1 MCIFLFQ
8 SFNLRRPEVKDRKN
22 IDMKNIAILGSTGS
36 IGVNALRVVQTNPD
50 KYRVTA
56 LAAGKNIGLLFEQ
69 IKRFRPLAVAV
80 KEETAAIELKAQMTQ
95 SSMPEVFFGTDGFI
109 RLATMT
115 DVDTLISAM
124 AGSAGLLPTYSGITA
139 GKDIALANKETMVM
153 AGPLVMAE
161 AKKRGVSIMPID
173 SEHSAILQSLQ
184 GHPREDVRRV
194 ILTAS
199 GGPFRELSL
208 EKMSKVTPGQ
218 ALNHPN
224 WDMGPKVSID
234 SSTMMNKGL
243 EAIEAKWL
251 FDLKMNQIG
260 ILIHTQSIVHSM
272 VEYKD
277 GSIISQMG
285 VPDMIIPI
293 SFALSFPHHLKTRVP
308 PLELEK
314 VGILSFEKPDMKRF
328 RCLDLALQAAE
339 IGESMT
345 AVLNGANEI
354 AVESFLKGHIGFLDI
369 PDLIEKTMTA
379 HKHHPIDSIETVMAV
394 DRWARDTARTNL
406 EKMINRH
413 H

>member
-1 MCIFLFQ
+1 
-8 SFNLRRPEVKDRKN
+8 
-22 IDMKNIAILGSTGS
+22 MKKIAILGSTGS
-36 IGVNALRVVQTNPD
+36 IGVNALRVIQANPE
-50 KYRVTA
+50 KYQVTA
-56 LAAGKNIGLLFEQ
+56 LAAGKNIRLLLEQ

-80 KEETAAIELKAQMTQ
+80 MEETAANELKAQLTN
-95 SSMPEVFFGTDGFI
+95 SGRPEIFFGTEGFI

-115 DVDTLISAM
+115 EADTIISAM
-124 AGSAGLLPTYSGITA
+124 AGAAGLLPTYSGIKA
-139 GKDIALANKETMVM
+139 GRNIALANKETMVM
-153 AGPLVMAE
+153 AGSLVMAE
-161 AKKRGVSIMPID
+161 ARKHGVSILPID

-184 GHPREDVRRV
+184 GHPREDLRRV

-199 GGPFRELSL
+199 GGPFRDLSL
-208 EKMSKVTPGQ
+208 EEMSKVTPEQ

-224 WDMGPKVSID
+224 WNMGAKVSID

-251 FDLKMNQIG
+251 FDLKMDQIS
-260 ILIHTQSIVHSM
+260 ILIHSQSIVHSM

-314 VGILSFEKPDMKRF
+314 IGTLSFEKPDMKRF
-328 RCLDLALQAAE
+328 RCLDLALKAAE
-339 IGESMT
+339 IGGSMP

-354 AVESFLKGHIGFLDI
+354 AVESFLKGNIGFLDI
-369 PDLIEKTMTA
+369 PDLIEKTMA
-379 HKHHPIDSIETVMAV
+379 SHKNHPIDSIETVMEV
-394 DRWARDTARTNL
+394 DRWARDMARSIL
-406 EKMINRH
+406 
-413 H
+413 

>member
-1 MCIFLFQ
+1 
-8 SFNLRRPEVKDRKN
+8 
-22 IDMKNIAILGSTGS
+22 MKKIAILGSTGS
-36 IGVNALRVVQTNPD
+36 IGVNALRVIQANPE
-50 KYRVTA
+50 KYQVTA
-56 LAAGKNIGLLFEQ
+56 LAAGKNIRLLLEQ

-80 KEETAAIELKAQMTQ
+80 MEETAANELKAQLTN
-95 SSMPEVFFGTDGFI
+95 SGRPEIFFGTEGFI

-115 DVDTLISAM
+115 EADTIISAM
-124 AGSAGLLPTYSGITA
+124 AGAAGLLPTYSGIKA
-139 GKDIALANKETMVM
+139 GRNIALANKETMVM
-153 AGPLVMAE
+153 AGSLVMAE
-161 AKKRGVSIMPID
+161 ARKHGVSILPID

-184 GHPREDVRRV
+184 GHPREDLRRV

-199 GGPFRELSL
+199 GGPFRDLSL
-208 EKMSKVTPGQ
+208 EEMSKVTPAQ

-224 WDMGPKVSID
+224 WNMGAKVSID

-251 FDLKMNQIG
+251 FDLKMDQIS
-260 ILIHTQSIVHSM
+260 ILIHSQSIVHSM

-314 VGILSFEKPDMKRF
+314 IGILSFEKPDMKRF
-328 RCLDLALQAAE
+328 RCLDLALKAAE
-339 IGESMT
+339 IGGSMP

-354 AVESFLKGHIGFLDI
+354 AVESFLKGNIGFLDI
-369 PDLIEKTMTA
+369 PDLIEKTMA
-379 HKHHPIDSIETVMAV
+379 SHKNHPIDSIETVMEV
-394 DRWARDTARTNL
+394 DRWARDMARSIL
-406 EKMINRH
+406 
-413 H
+413 

>member
-1 MCIFLFQ
+1 
-8 SFNLRRPEVKDRKN
+8 
-22 IDMKNIAILGSTGS
+22 MKNIAILGSTGS
-36 IGVNALRVVQTNPD
+36 IGVNALRVIQANPE
-50 KYRVTA
+50 KYQVTA
-56 LAAGKNIGLLFEQ
+56 LAAGKNIRLLLEQ

-80 KEETAAIELKAQMTQ
+80 MEETAANELKAQMTN
-95 SSMPEVFFGTDGFI
+95 SGRPEIFFGTEGFI

-115 DVDTLISAM
+115 EADTIISAM
-124 AGSAGLLPTYSGITA
+124 AGAAGLLPTYSGIKA
-139 GKDIALANKETMVM
+139 GRNIALANKETMVM
-153 AGPLVMAE
+153 AGSLVMAE
-161 AKKRGVSIMPID
+161 ARKHGVSILPID

-184 GHPREDVRRV
+184 GHPREDLRRV

-199 GGPFRELSL
+199 GGPFRDLSL
-208 EKMSKVTPGQ
+208 EEMSKVTPAQ

-224 WDMGPKVSID
+224 WNMGAKVSID

-251 FDLKMNQIG
+251 FDLKMDQIS
-260 ILIHTQSIVHSM
+260 ILIHSQSIVHSM

-314 VGILSFEKPDMKRF
+314 VGTLSFEKPDMKRF
-328 RCLDLALQAAE
+328 RCLDLALKAAE
-339 IGESMT
+339 IGGSMP

-354 AVESFLKGHIGFLDI
+354 AVESFLKGNIGFLDI
-369 PDLIEKTMTA
+369 PDLIEKTMA
-379 HKHHPIDSIETVMAV
+379 SHENHPIDSIETVMEV
-394 DRWARDTARTNL
+394 DRWARDMARSIL
-406 EKMINRH
+406 
-413 H
+413 

>member
-1 MCIFLFQ
+1 
-8 SFNLRRPEVKDRKN
+8 
-22 IDMKNIAILGSTGS
+22 MKKIAILGSTGS
-36 IGVNALRVVQTNPD
+36 IGVNALSVIQANPE
-50 KYRVTA
+50 KYQVTA
-56 LAAGKNIGLLFEQ
+56 LAAGKNIRLLLEQ

-80 KEETAAIELKAQMTQ
+80 MEETAANELKAQLTN
-95 SSMPEVFFGTDGFI
+95 SSRPEIFFGTEGFM

-115 DVDTLISAM
+115 EVDTIISAM
-124 AGSAGLLPTYSGITA
+124 AGAAGLLPTYSGIKA
-139 GKDIALANKETMVM
+139 GRNIALANKETMVM
-153 AGPLVMAE
+153 AGCLVMAE
-161 AKKRGVSIMPID
+161 ARKHGVSILPID

-184 GHPREDVRRV
+184 GHPREDLRRV

-199 GGPFRELSL
+199 GGPFRDLSL
-208 EKMSKVTPGQ
+208 EEMSKVTPAQ

-224 WDMGPKVSID
+224 WNMGPKVSID

-251 FDLKMNQIG
+251 FDLKMDQIS
-260 ILIHTQSIVHSM
+260 ILIHSQSIVHSM

-314 VGILSFEKPDMKRF
+314 IGILSFEKPDMKRF
-328 RCLDLALQAAE
+328 RCLDLALKAAE
-339 IGESMT
+339 IGGSMP

-354 AVESFLKGHIGFLDI
+354 AVESFLKGNIGFLDI
-369 PDLIEKTMTA
+369 PDLIEKTMA
-379 HKHHPIDSIETVMAV
+379 SHKNHPIDSIETVMEV
-394 DRWARDTARTNL
+394 DRWARDTARAKL
-406 EKMINRH
+406 VKMISEHR
-413 H
+413 

>member
-1 MCIFLFQ
+1 
-8 SFNLRRPEVKDRKN
+8 
-22 IDMKNIAILGSTGS
+22 MKKIAILGSTGS
-36 IGVNALRVVQTNPD
+36 IGVNALRVIQANPE
-50 KYRVTA
+50 KYQVTA
-56 LAAGKNIGLLFEQ
+56 LAAGKNIRLLLEQ

-80 KEETAAIELKAQMTQ
+80 MEETAANELKAQMTN
-95 SSMPEVFFGTDGFI
+95 SGRPEIFFGTEGFI

-115 DVDTLISAM
+115 EVDTIISAM
-124 AGSAGLLPTYSGITA
+124 AGAAGLLPTYSGIKA
-139 GKDIALANKETMVM
+139 GRNIALANKETMVM
-153 AGPLVMAE
+153 AGSLVMAE
-161 AKKRGVSIMPID
+161 ARKHGVSILPID

-184 GHPREDVRRV
+184 GHPREDLRRV

-199 GGPFRELSL
+199 GGPFRDLSL
-208 EKMSKVTPGQ
+208 EEMSKVTPAQ

-224 WDMGPKVSID
+224 WNMGPKVSID

-251 FDLKMNQIG
+251 FDLKMDQIS
-260 ILIHTQSIVHSM
+260 ILIHSQSIVHSM

-314 VGILSFEKPDMKRF
+314 IGILSFEKPDMKRF
-328 RCLDLALQAAE
+328 RCLDLALKAAE
-339 IGESMT
+339 IGGSMP

-354 AVESFLKGHIGFLDI
+354 AVESFLKGSIGFLDI
-369 PDLIEKTMTA
+369 PDLIEKTMA
-379 HKHHPIDSIETVMAV
+379 SHKSHPIDSIEKVMEV
-394 DRWARDTARTNL
+394 DRWARDTARAKL
-406 EKMINRH
+406 VKIKK
-413 H
+413 

>member
-1 MCIFLFQ
+1 
-8 SFNLRRPEVKDRKN
+8 
-22 IDMKNIAILGSTGS
+22 MKNIAILGSTGS
-36 IGVNALRVVQTNPD
+36 IGVNALRVIQTNPD
-50 KYRVTA
+50 KYQVTA
-56 LAAGKNIGLLFEQ
+56 LAAGKNIGLLYEQ

-80 KEETAAIELKAQMTQ
+80 KEETAAIELKGQMTQ

-124 AGSAGLLPTYSGITA
+124 AGSAGLLPTYSGIKA

-161 AKKRGVSIMPID
+161 ARKRGVSILPID

-208 EKMSKVTPGQ
+208 EEMSKVTPEQ

-243 EAIEAKWL
+243 EAIEAK
-251 FDLKMNQIG
+251 
-260 ILIHTQSIVHSM
+260 
-272 VEYKD
+272 
-277 GSIISQMG
+277 
-285 VPDMIIPI
+285 
-293 SFALSFPHHLKTRVP
+293 
-308 PLELEK
+308 
-314 VGILSFEKPDMKRF
+314 
-328 RCLDLALQAAE
+328 
-339 IGESMT
+339 
-345 AVLNGANEI
+345 
-354 AVESFLKGHIGFLDI
+354 
-369 PDLIEKTMTA
+369 
-379 HKHHPIDSIETVMAV
+379 
-394 DRWARDTARTNL
+394 
-406 EKMINRH
+406 
-413 H
+413 